1 MVSLLEAK
9 ETGSHYTSNDLS
21 HFMADRLKQV
31 FLKYK
36 FNEKENLTL
45 IDPSCGDGE
54 LLKAAAT
61 LFEENNV
68 KLLGVDTD
76 ANAIQSASNYFGE
89 DSNVS
94 LFKRD
99 YLELFDNYEA
109 DLFSLKQDE
118 SNDLVSE
125 GTLNLMDLI
134 LANPPYVRTQV
145 MGADRAQEL
154 GEKFG
159 LKGRVDLYQAF
170 LVAMTQHLKVNG
182 LICVITSNR
191 YLTTA
196 GGKDIRAFLDK
207 NYEILEVI
215 DLGDTKLFNAA
226 VLPAIFIG
234 RKKGENENIKN
245 ENVKCYRIYED
256 TSDGEVDE
264 VCTSIYEVLYKNESG
279 IYAVGNKKYSV
290 MSGYLKVPEDSKEL
304 WVMASKEDKEW
315 VNQIK
320 NNSFCMFSDIF
331 KVRVGIKT
339 TADKVFI
346 HNRNEWESL
355 AENMKPEAE
364 LLNPLIS
371 SDNIQKW
378 KSDSQL
384 VEQKK
389 ILYTHQFVE
398 GKRKAID
405 LEDYVN
411 AKAYLLHH
419 YEQLAGRKYLANSKT
434 RHWYEIW
441 VPQEPMA
448 FKDLKIVFPDISP
461 EPKFSIDTNEYL
473 VDGNCYWITLKEQ
486 DADRDLLY
494 LAAGVANSQLMN
506 RFHEIEFQN
515 VLYSGRKRYLTQYV
529 DNYVLPDPNT
539 VHARTII
546 NLVQTIV
553 NQDLESEELEQLE
566 LEINE
571 QVKLAFNIVD

>member
-1 MVSLLEAK
+1 MVSLLQAK

-21 HFMADRLKQV
+21 LFMADRLKQA
-31 FLKYK
+31 FLKYN
-36 FNEKENLTL
+36 FDEKEGLTL

-54 LLKAAAT
+54 LLKAAASI
-61 LFEENNV
+61 FKDNSVNF
-68 KLLGVDTD
+68 LGVDTD

-89 DSNVS
+89 EPKVS
-94 LFKRD
+94 LFERD
-99 YLELFDNYEA
+99 YLELFDQN
-109 DLFSLKQDE
+109 KDE
-118 SNDLVSE
+118 SDYFINE
-125 GTLNLMDLI
+125 GTLNLVDLI

-159 LKGRVDLYQAF
+159 IKGRVDLYQAF

-234 RKKGENENIKN
+234 RKKAENEKIKN
-245 ENVKCYRIYED
+245 GNVKCYRIYED
-256 TSDGEVDE
+256 TSDEEVDE
-264 VCTSIYEVLYKNESG
+264 VCSSIYEILYKNKSG
-279 IYAVGNKKYSV
+279 IYAVGDKKYAV
-290 MSGYLKVPEDSKEL
+290 MSGDLKVPEDSKEL

-315 VNQIK
+315 VERIK
-320 NNSFCMFSDIF
+320 NNSFCKFSDIF

-339 TADKVFI
+339 TADNVFI
-346 HNRNEWESL
+346 HNSNEWESL
-355 AENMKPEAE
+355 AEDMKPEAE
-364 LLNPLIS
+364 VLNPLIS

-378 KSDSQL
+378 KSDSDL
-384 VEQKK
+384 VQRKK

-398 GKRKAID
+398 GKRKAINLD
-405 LEDYVN
+405 EYVN
-411 AKAYLLHH
+411 TRNYLLHH
-419 YEQLAGRKYLANSKT
+419 HEQLAGRTYLAKSKT

-441 VPQEPMA
+441 VPQEPMS
-448 FKDLKIVFPDISP
+448 FRDLKIVFPDISP
-461 EPKFSIDTNEYL
+461 EPKFSIDTNQYL

-494 LAAGVANSQLMN
+494 LAAAVANSQLMN
-506 RFHEIEFQN
+506 RFHGIEFQN

-529 DNYVLPDPNT
+529 DNYVLPDPNS
-539 VHARTII
+539 VHARAII
-546 NLVQTIV
+546 ELTQTIV
-553 NQDLESEELEQLE
+553 NNDLETAEIEQLE
-566 LEINE
+566 LEIDE
-571 QVKLAFNIVD
+571 QVNLAFNILD